1 MDIVRFELWKA
12 IGGDEI
18 SDNQCSPT
26 DSVVGTGQRGGAAE
40 QALGFAS
47 LYYNRH
53 CCQYFFIVTVVN
65 IIVINSINSIIT
77 SSNMAVTIP
86 LKTELLGLF
95 LL

>member
-1 MDIVRFELWKA
+1 MESWILSVLNCGKRLEAMKLVITSVRPRTRLLEQ
-12 IGGDEI
+12 GG
-18 SDNQCSPT
+18 
-26 DSVVGTGQRGGAAE
+26 GGGAE

-53 CCQYFFIVTVVN
+53 RVN
-65 IIVINSINSIIT
+65 IIVINIINSIIT